1 MTMNYARVLTI
12 ILFLALLP
20 CWVRAQNPDSSEELD
35 REEQLVQ
42 SAFNEY
48 SGTSLILDNTRTKFG
63 KDFYD
68 LFYKHWTALQTQ
80 SDTSLHNAVVALNL
94 PAGDMVIVLEEIPL
108 AGMAPNQILI
118 RISIDDNPVWLEMV
132 QGRFELLEESA
143 LYALET
149 VRETVRD
156 TVRQYVTIQE
166 AMRQHQDKK
175 N

>member
-1 MTMNYARVLTI
+1 MNYARVLTT
-12 ILFLALLP
+12 ILVWALLP
-20 CWVRAQNPDSSEELD
+20 CRVFAQDPASGEGLD
-35 REEQLVQ
+35 REEQLIE

-80 SDTSLHNAVVALNL
+80 SDTSLHKAVVALDL
-94 PAGDMVIVLEEIPL
+94 PAGDRGIVVEEIPL

-118 RISIDDNPVWLEMV
+118 RISVDDNPVWVELV
-132 QGRFELLEESA
+132 QGRYELLEESA
-143 LYALET
+143 LYAL
-149 VRETVRD
+149 D
-156 TVRQYVTIQE
+156 TVRQYVTIHE
-166 AMRQHQDKK
+166 AMRHQQAET